1 MDVLIIAK
9 LGLIF
14 LVGIAGG
21 FVNTLAG
28 GATLLTFPTLV
39 FAGLAPQVANA
50 TNCFAIFLQSLTGTV
65 AFSRKGIK
73 NPGLVLR
80 LTVPVILGAM
90 CGSYLAVELDPDVF
104 RRVVGVLMICSV
116 LVIFFNPRRAAIA
129 ENTAISVK
137 RHVLGTIVFFFV
149 GAYGGFF
156 GAGMGI
162 ITLGL
167 MALIYHKS
175 AIMGNA
181 VKVGLVALA
190 NLAAVAVFLY
200 YGKVRFFYAIPLGL
214 GVMLG
219 AWISVH
225 IALEKGEQWV
235 RRFILLVGIGAAI
248 KIIFFF

>member
-1 MDVLIIAK
+1 MDELLLAK

-28 GATLLTFPTLV
+28 GATLLTFPSLV
-39 FAGLAPQVANA
+39 FVGLPPQVANA
-50 TNCFAIFLQSLTGTV
+50 TNAFAIFLQSLTGTV
-65 AFSRKGIK
+65 AFYRKGVK
-73 NPGLVLR
+73 NPGLVFR
-80 LTVPVILGAM
+80 LAVPDILGAI
-90 CGSYLAVELDPDVF
+90 CGSYLAVELSPEIF
-104 RRVVGVLMICSV
+104 RHVVGALMICAV
-116 LVIFFNPRRAAIA
+116 VIIFFNPRRSVRD
-129 ENTAISVK
+129 ESKTISAR
-137 RHVLGTIVFFFV
+137 RHVIGTVVFFFV

-167 MALIYHKS
+167 MTLIYRQG
-175 AIMGNA
+175 AIKGNA
-181 VKVGLVALA
+181 VKVGLVTLA
-190 NLAAVAVFLY
+190 NLAGVAVFLY
-200 YGKVRFFYAIPLGL
+200 YGKVRFLYAIPLGL

-225 IALEKGEQWV
+225 LALEKGELWV
-235 RRFILLVGIGAAI
+235 RKFILLVGVAAAI